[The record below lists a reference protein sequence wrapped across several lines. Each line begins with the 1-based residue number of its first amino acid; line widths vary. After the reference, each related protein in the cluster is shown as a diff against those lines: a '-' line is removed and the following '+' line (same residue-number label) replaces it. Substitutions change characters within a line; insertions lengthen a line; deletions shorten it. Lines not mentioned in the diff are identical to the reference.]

1 MKKNN
6 YLSSGKLQLFLML
19 LAMVLLV
26 SCGGNSKKD
35 RSDDDED
42 EDETETVI
50 DNVDEDEDEDENEDE
65 NEYEYENDVDDED
78 EYDADNEYLEYKAK
92 TIQLFKDCYNALLS
106 TDVEGIHEKMLAF
119 GFNLENAE
127 GATLTYTFPENGG
140 EAAVG
145 ANEDIGMYISFDN
158 VYPVEHWFRHER
170 ERRGFVQD
178 PEILPFYSD
187 GTVTFEETVDGIR
200 LRLTNPGK

>member
-42 EDETETVI
+42 EDETEAVI
-50 DNVDEDEDEDENEDE
+50 DNVDEDENENEDE
-65 NEYEYENDVDDED
+65 NEYENDVDVDDED

-200 LRLTNPGK
+200 LRLTNPGQ

>member
-65 NEYEYENDVDDED
+65 NEYENDVDDED

>member
-42 EDETETVI
+42 EDETEAVI
-50 DNVDEDEDEDENEDE
+50 DNADEDEDENENE
-65 NEYEYENDVDDED
+65 NEYENENDVDDED

-200 LRLTNPGK
+200 LRLTNPGQ